1 MGWKRL
7 FPRHPCLGIA
17 TPRTERLPGLVEQ
30 RALRVSPLAVTY
42 VACAVLGL
50 DHGAESRDFKKKK
63 NLLNGGRGVVERVVV
78 VGGLPTFEPAA

>member
-42 VACAVLGL
+42 VACALLGL
-50 DHGAESRDFKKKK
+50 DHGAESSDFKNK
-63 NLLNGGRGVVERVVV
+63 
-78 VGGLPTFEPAA
+78 